1 MIRSKNLILS
11 FLLIGLLT
19 IFLVACG
26 AQESKE
32 ADQTDEQTNDTTVTT
47 ETTETTES
55 SSSMDFAEAEKI
67 TKTSCIGCHGIDLKG
82 SMGPDLTNLSLSK
95 EEIVEVITKGR
106 GSMPPAT
113 AKGNEEY
120 VAEYLLSLK

>member
-32 ADQTDEQTNDTTVTT
+32 ADQTDEQTNDTT

>member
-32 ADQTDEQTNDTTVTT
+32 ADQTDEQTNDTT
-47 ETTETTES
+47 ETTES
-55 SSSMDFAEAEKI
+55 SRSVDFAEAEKI